1 MSQTAMTKPTIGPTD
16 EEIIEGL
23 RNRDPQMTRDYFYT
37 TCRIAYHIYNKRYD
51 LEWKPGLDFYSIA
64 HEYYLSLDKHDFRQL
79 EDRKPG
85 MSMKTWMING
95 FRFVLLDRLKD
106 YNKEHRMQ
114 SFEERMEKASL
125 RFDVP
130 DNNFSEDFR
139 NTVFEICHKIL
150 GRDSR
155 KSLILQMMLIDGFK
169 GKEVAAQLGIS
180 PSAVTQQYHKL
191 LEDVVIPYFKEY
203 YVMPESMTT
212 AAPMMEESNG
222 YYDSSAETGV
232 YVGAPVYADM
242 APPSN
247 KNYIPMQTY
256 YSKRVTPNHITSL
269 KPNEIFVFGS
279 NLAGM
284 HGGGA
289 ARTARL
295 HFGAVMGNGDGP
307 QGQSY
312 AIPTMQGGVDTIQP
326 YVDKFIDYAK
336 AHPGQTFL
344 VTPIGCGIAGFTPE
358 DIAPLFIEAVNVENI
373 HLPQSFWNFFANE
386 GSINLA

>member
-1 MSQTAMTKPTIGPTD
+1 MAKEQNKETTVGLSD

-23 RNRDPQMTRDYFYT
+23 RNRDPQITRDYFYGI
-37 TCRIAYHIYNKRYD
+37 CRIAYHIYNKRYELD
-51 LEWKPGLDFYSIA
+51 WKVGLDFYSIA

-85 MSMKTWMING
+85 MTLKTWMING

-106 YNKEHRMQ
+106 YNKEHRSQ

-139 NTVFEICHKIL
+139 NTVSEICSDVL
-150 GRDSR
+150 GRDHRS
-155 KSLILQMMLIDGFK
+155 SIILQMMLIEGFK
-169 GKEVAAQLGIS
+169 GKEVAAQLGIT
-180 PSAVTQQYHKL
+180 PSAVTQKYHRL
-191 LEDVVIPYFKEY
+191 MEDVVIPYFKRY
-203 YVMPESMTT
+203 YV
-212 AAPMMEESNG
+212 APTCEVKSEIMYDKEFDTKMSVSASPLPFSIQIPPTMEK
-222 YYDSSAETGV
+222 D
-232 YVGAPVYADM
+232 
-242 APPSN
+242 
-247 KNYIPMQTY
+247 
-256 YSKRVTPNHITSL
+256 YSKRITPDYITSL

-295 HFGAVMGNGDGP
+295 YFGAVLGNGDGP

-312 AIPTMQGGVDTIQP
+312 AIPTMQGGVETIQP
-326 YVDKFIDYAK
+326 YVDKFVSYAK
-336 AHPGQTFL
+336 AHPEQTFL
-344 VTPIGCGIAGFTPE
+344 VTPIGCGIAGFTPD
-358 DIAPLFIEAVNVENI
+358 DIAPLFEKTIDRQEQDLRGHRPEELLQFGGVCRQGTRSADD
-373 HLPQSFWNFFANE
+373 
-386 GSINLA
+386 